1 MALGRRGEQQPGM
14 WVATTSLPR
23 SAGHPFYT
31 RMNALLA
38 EAQFDTFAEAQC
50 APYYAEKL
58 GRPSIPPG
66 VYFRMLLVGYFEG
79 LDGQRA
85 IAWRCSDSLALREFL
100 GLGVTKPVPEHSS
113 LTVTRQ
119 RLPLAVHEAVFARI
133 LELAASKGLV
143 RGKTVAVDATTLE
156 ANAAMK
162 SIVRRDTSETW
173 RQYIRRL
180 ATEEGVAAPTD
191 EDARRLDRRRK
202 KKRVSNADWQSP
214 SDPASRIT
222 KMKDGRTHLAYK
234 AEHVID
240 LDTEVILAPQIY
252 PGDAGDTA
260 TIATS
265 LQKADAYGDA
275 LPIPMVIE
283 DVVADKGYHAAATLA
298 ACAAG
303 GLRTYIPEPKCGR
316 RRWHDKPTAWEL
328 AYRDNRRRVRGARSR
343 RLQRRRSERVE
354 RSFAHTCGSGNQRR
368 TWLRGIENVQKRY
381 LLTAAARNLGL
392 IMRHLFGI
400 GTPRSL
406 QGLAAHLWA
415 LVHAVRAL
423 LTAIVPCSSPRGASS
438 STERSKWPSA
448 TPSSDLGETRASST
462 GC

>member
-1 MALGRRGEQQPGM
+1 MALGRHGEREQAM

-31 RMNALLA
+31 RVNALLA
-38 EAQFDTFAEAQC
+38 EAKFDEFAEAQC
-50 APYYAEKL
+50 APYYAEKQ

-79 LDGQRA
+79 LDAQRA

-100 GLGVTKPVPEHSS
+100 GLGMTKPVPEHSS

-133 LELAASKGLV
+133 LELAATKGLL

-162 SIVRRDTSETW
+162 SIVRRDTGESW

-180 ATEEGVAAPTD
+180 ATEDGVAEPTD
-191 EDARRLDRRRK
+191 EDARRLDRRRT
-202 KKRVSNADWQSP
+202 KRVANADWQSG
-214 SDPASRIT
+214 SDPESRIT

-240 LDTEVILAPQIY
+240 LESEVIVAAQIY
-252 PGDAGDTA
+252 PGDAGDAA
-260 TIATS
+260 TLEAS
-265 LQKADAYGDA
+265 VRQAEAYGDQ
-275 LPIPMVIE
+275 LPVPLVIE
-283 DVVADKGYHAAATLA
+283 DVVGDKGYHAAATLA
-298 ACAAG
+298 GLAAV
-303 GLRTYIPEPKCGR
+303 GLRTYIPERECGR
-316 RRWHDKPTAWEL
+316 RRWHDKPAAWEL
-328 AYRDNRRRVRGARSR
+328 AVRDNRRRVRGARSR
-343 RLQRRRSERVE
+343 RLQRLRSERSE

-368 TWLRGIENVQKRY
+368 TWLRGRENVQKRY

-406 QGLAAHLWA
+406 QGFAARLAT
-415 LVHAVRAL
+415 LVRAVSAL
-423 LTAIVPCSSPRGASS
+423 LTAVVPFSSRRWASRSTACS
-438 STERSKWPSA
+438 TWPSA
-448 TPSSDLGETRASST
+448 TSSSDVGEIRISST

>member
-1 MALGRRGEQQPGM
+1 MALGRRGEQEPGM

-38 EAQFDTFAEAQC
+38 EAKFDAFAEAQC
-50 APYYAEKL
+50 APHYAETL

-79 LDGQRA
+79 LDAQRA

-100 GLGVTKPVPEHSS
+100 GLGMTKPVPEHSS

-119 RLPLAVHEAVFARI
+119 RLPLSVHEAVFARI
-133 LELAASKGLV
+133 LELAATKGLL

-162 SIVRRDTSETW
+162 SIVRRATGETW

-180 ATEEGVAAPTD
+180 ATEEGVANPTD

-202 KKRVSNADWQSP
+202 KKRVSNADWQSG

-240 LDTEVILAPQIY
+240 LDSEVILAPQIY

-260 TIATS
+260 TVETS
-265 LQKADAYGDA
+265 VQKAEAYGAA
-275 LPIPMVIE
+275 LSMPVVIE
-283 DVVADKGYHAAATLA
+283 EVVADKGYHAAATLA
-298 ACAAG
+298 ACAAV
-303 GLRTYIPEPKCGR
+303 GLRTYIPEPQCER
-316 RRWHDKPTAWEL
+316 RRWDDKPAAWEL

-368 TWLRGIENVQKRY
+368 TWLRGLENVQKRY

-392 IMRHLFGI
+392 VMRHLFGI

-406 QGLAAHLWA
+406 QGFAARVSMLGRAVVALLAAVVRVA
-415 LVHAVRAL
+415 LDPWTSARRTCATSARSTLTSVHRE
-423 LTAIVPCSSPRGASS
+423 IRP
-438 STERSKWPSA
+438 
-448 TPSSDLGETRASST
+448 SST

>member
-1 MALGRRGEQQPGM
+1 MALGRRGEQQAGM

-38 EAQFDTFAEAQC
+38 EAQFDAFAEAQC
-50 APYYAEKL
+50 APYYAEKV

-100 GLGVTKPVPEHSS
+100 GLGITKPVPEHSS

-133 LELAASKGLV
+133 LELAATKGLV

-162 SIVRRDTSETW
+162 SIVRRDTGETW

-180 ATEEGVAAPTD
+180 ATEEGVVAPTD

-202 KKRVSNADWQSP
+202 KKRVSNTDWQSP

-240 LDTEVILAPQIY
+240 LESEVIVAAQIY

-260 TIATS
+260 TVEAS
-265 LQKADAYGDA
+265 VAKAEAYGDG
-275 LPIPMVIE
+275 LPIPLVIE
-283 DVVADKGYHAAATLA
+283 EVVGDKGYHAAATLA
-298 ACAAG
+298 GLAAV
-303 GLRTYIPEPKCGR
+303 GLRTYIPEPQCGR
-316 RRWHDKPTAWEL
+316 RRWNDKPAAWAL
-328 AYRDNRRRVRGARSR
+328 AYRDNQRRVRGARSR

-392 IMRHLFGI
+392 IMRHLFGM

-406 QGLAAHLWA
+406 QGLAARLST
-415 LVHAVRAL
+415 LVRAVVAL
-423 LTAIVPCSSPRGASS
+423 LAVVVRIPWRPTRPSCAISTRTTPASVRR
-438 STERSKWPSA
+438 EI
-448 TPSSDLGETRASST
+448 RASST